1 MFISLNMIECDIN
14 MYNRLSKSEFNLLI
28 PYAMWQIILRT
39 EFQFTCKFNM
49 GYIKSNFSKILT
61 SPDQIK
67 NGFRQYK

>member
-39 EFQFTCKFNM
+39 EFQFTCKIQY
-49 GYIKSNFSKILT
+49 GIHKIEF
-61 SPDQIK
+61 Q
-67 NGFRQYK
+67 